1 MNENIKQEI
10 RKEEENENNYFQ
22 KLFKINVNDKT
33 EKKNGL
39 TYLSWAY
46 AWGEVKKLYPDATY
60 KIYENTLPNG
70 YVINYFTDG
79 RTGWVKTGVIV
90 NGIEHIEYL
99 PIMNYKNKSIPLEDI
114 TSFDINTTIQ
124 RSLTK
129 AVARHGLG
137 LYIYA
142 GEDLP
147 ESDEERE
154 AKQTQ
159 SRIAK
164 NKALENQDK
173 ENIKPQTKTPKN
185 AEKSEIK
192 DINEM
197 ELPFEIENEEQAVED
212 LTYLH
217 DKIAELNFQLDRDT
231 LKCYQFFCGQYGVD
245 RAEDLTKQQLESI
258 INKLQPI
265 VDMKKGMLKKES
277 N

>member
-185 AEKSEIK
+185 AEKNEIK

-217 DKIAELNFQLDRDT
+217 DKIAQLNFELKRDT
-231 LKCYQFFCGQYGVD
+231 LKCYQFFCGQFGVD
-245 RAEDLTKQQLESI
+245 RAEDLTKKQLEEI
-258 INKLQPI
+258 VNKLQPI
-265 VDMKKGMLKKES
+265 VDMKKQTLNKER